1 MKTSL
6 TRRLLGGV
14 LMVLLLTAAG
24 CSSPSKTATPASAA
38 TNATTA
44 KTGTI
49 VIKPQFDSAERF
61 SDGLAAVN
69 MGAQWGFI
77 DKTGHYVINPQ
88 FDFAQSFS
96 DGLAAVRIGGKWG
109 YIAR

>member
-1 MKTSL
+1 M
-6 TRRLLGGV
+6 
-14 LMVLLLTAAG
+14 LTAAG

-49 VIKPQFDSAERF
+49 VINPQFDSA
-61 SDGLAAVN
+61 DA
-69 MGAQWGFI
+69 
-77 DKTGHYVINPQ
+77 
-88 FDFAQSFS
+88 FS
-96 DGLAAVRIGGKWG
+96 DGLAAVRIGDDKTGKWGFIDKTGRIAINLQFDESRSFSDGLAMVRIGGKEG

>member
-1 MKTSL
+1 MT
-6 TRRLLGGV
+6 LGGV
-14 LMVLLLTAAG
+14 LVVLLLTAAG

-49 VIKPQFDSAERF
+49 VI
-61 SDGLAAVN
+61 
-69 MGAQWGFI
+69 
-77 DKTGHYVINPQ
+77 NPQ
-88 FDFAQSFS
+88 FDESRSFS
-96 DGLAAVRIGGKWG
+96 DGLAMVRIGGKEG